1 MPHSRHPLRIIPDS
15 ALQSEVLGTRRAPHR
30 IRLHV
35 INLYQMAGSAAPSTL
50 RIAIR
55 APPPVPQPNVP
66 LHRRRN
72 RPRDGRPRAP
82 AGHPEAAGSLCVV
95 RLGRP
100 STTTVNLRPRRGLV
114 RATINGRDRRGALVQ
129 AAISSSGRRGG
140 LVQAA
145 ISSSGRRRGVERAAI
160 SSPRC
165 RWRRRELG
173 AIAVRAG
180 ALGIRCHRGG
190 HALARALPSFRAGLW
205 RSPAPRRLRVGRP
218 RRRRSGCIGLVHTPV
233 RARTRLRVVRLL
245 RPSATTVNLHRRGG
259 LVRVAISSS
268 RRRCD
273 LGAIAVGVGG
283 LGIRCHDG
291 GRALAGALLW
301 FRAALWRGTV
311 PRRLRVGR
319 PRRRHSHSGCLGLVH
334 APVRVTTRLCVERCL
349 RTGDP

>member
-1 MPHSRHPLRIIPDS
+1 
-15 ALQSEVLGTRRAPHR
+15 
-30 IRLHV
+30 
-35 INLYQMAGSAAPSTL
+35 MARSAAPPTL

-55 APPPVPQPNVP
+55 ALSPVPQPNVP
-66 LHRRRN
+66 LYRRRN

-82 AGHPEAAGSLCVV
+82 AGHPGAAGSLCVV

-129 AAISSSGRRGG
+129 AAT
-140 LVQAA
+140 
-145 ISSSGRRRGVERAAI
+145 SSSGRRRGVERAAT

-165 RWRRRELG
+165 RRRRCELG
-173 AIAVRAG
+173 AIAVGAG

-319 PRRRHSHSGCLGLVH
+319 PRRRHNHSGCLGLVH
-334 APVRVTTRLCVERCL
+334 APVWVTTRLCVERCL